1 MKYFFDKLQCINKKE
16 KNNMKYVV
24 LNFNALIRRIR
35 REEKKRILTHL
46 MKYVTNFWCSVG
58 VLNANALT

>member
-1 MKYFFDKLQCINKKE
+1 
-16 KNNMKYVV
+16 MKYVV

-46 MKYVTNFWCSVG
+46 MKYVTTFRCSVG

>member
-1 MKYFFDKLQCINKKE
+1 
-16 KNNMKYVV
+16 MKYVV

-46 MKYVTNFWCSVG
+46 MKYVTTFWCSVG
-58 VLNANALT
+58 VLNANVLT